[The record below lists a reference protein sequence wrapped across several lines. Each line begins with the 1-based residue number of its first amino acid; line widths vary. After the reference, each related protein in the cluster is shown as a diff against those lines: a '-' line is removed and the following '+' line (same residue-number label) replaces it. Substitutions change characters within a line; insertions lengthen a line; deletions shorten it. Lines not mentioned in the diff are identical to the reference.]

1 LRAVARARVERVVA
15 RERDERAAG
24 RLREEDE
31 LVRARAVVELFLL
44 VVAAFR
50 LRVPALLRDEELVP
64 LLRTAWVKLL
74 RAFLKCV

>member
-1 LRAVARARVERVVA
+1 VARERAERVVA
-15 RERDERAAG
+15 RERAERAAG
-24 RLREEDE
+24 RLRDE
-31 LVRARAVVELFLL
+31 LVRAREVAEAFLL

-50 LRVPALLRDEELVP
+50 RLPELRRDDELVP